1 MYSLIFF
8 SFRNLLFLKNYSGNV
23 EELSLNF
30 TVVNNDLGESQVIR
44 AASFHIIFLLSWNT
58 LPSPPSKLKCD
69 AGLPHPSP
77 PPPLPSA
84 HASEAILY
92 RCFTGCGVKTRWSR
106 YSCHHQQQNQLYSSC
121 GRLQAEQTGQSE
133 KSLFTTYLFCLV
145 IKSGGFVYTHILLCC
160 YFTLGLIVANL
171 RS

>member
-1 MYSLIFF
+1 M
-8 SFRNLLFLKNYSGNV
+8 RRW
-23 EELSLNF
+23 F
-30 TVVNNDLGESQVIR
+30 T
-44 AASFHIIFLLSWNT
+44 
-58 LPSPPSKLKCD
+58 SPP
-69 AGLPHPSP
+69 PP

-145 IKSGGFVYTHILLCC
+145 IKRVALFTPIFCYVVILHLAWLWQTWEVNVISLLPFVLDSSSLCSIQGRPIRC
-160 YFTLGLIVANL
+160 HQPRLAKDVWSQRTTGDFV
-171 RS
+171 S